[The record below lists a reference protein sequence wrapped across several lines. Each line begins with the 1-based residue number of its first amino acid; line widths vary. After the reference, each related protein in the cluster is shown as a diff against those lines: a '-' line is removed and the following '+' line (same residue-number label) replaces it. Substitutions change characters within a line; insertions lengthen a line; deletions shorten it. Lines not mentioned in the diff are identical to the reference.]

1 MFVSMANQTNPL
13 EAKRCEFASQDAP
26 ITPKFDHYYNPTK
39 QNDRHAVY
47 FWQLKEL

>member
-13 EAKRCEFASQDAP
+13 EAKGCEFVSPDAP

-39 QNDRHAVY
+39 KNDRHAAY
-47 FWQLKEL
+47 FQ